1 MEIDFRKI
9 PPQQRYK
16 ILTAAVIPRPIAFVT
31 TRGINGVDNAAPFSF
46 FNVFGE
52 DPPLVV
58 LGLQS
63 SSDGGPKDTTRNIRY
78 SSEFAIN
85 MVDRPIA
92 EAMNVCATDVDE
104 GTSEF
109 DMSGLTRAECRHI
122 DVCRVAEAPITF
134 ECKRMMIIQIN
145 STRDLL
151 VGEVLHMHARD
162 GIFDPD
168 NLHLDL
174 DNYDIVGRLFA
185 NLYTPIGKTF
195 QHDRMTPEEWW
206 EKSGQ

>member
-1 MEIDFRKI
+1 
-9 PPQQRYK
+9 
-16 ILTAAVIPRPIAFVT
+16 
-31 TRGINGVDNAAPFSF
+31 
-46 FNVFGE
+46 
-52 DPPLVV
+52 
-58 LGLQS
+58 
-63 SSDGGPKDTTRNIRY
+63 
-78 SSEFAIN
+78 
-85 MVDRPIA
+85 
-92 EAMNVCATDVDE
+92 
-104 GTSEF
+104 
-109 DMSGLTRAECRHI
+109 MSGLTRAECRHI

-162 GIFDPD
+162 GIIDPD